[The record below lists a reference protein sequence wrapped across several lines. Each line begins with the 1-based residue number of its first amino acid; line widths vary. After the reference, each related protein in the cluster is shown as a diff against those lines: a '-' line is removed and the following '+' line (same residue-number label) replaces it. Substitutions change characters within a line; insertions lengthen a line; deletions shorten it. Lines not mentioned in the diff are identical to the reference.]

1 MSDSGDQGSGGQK
14 PSAETS
20 PPSGGDKPSGES
32 LFPRPTMEV
41 VTAGR
46 KPASQ
51 KTPPSS
57 GKKK

>member
-1 MSDSGDQGSGGQK
+1 MSESGDQGSSQK
-14 PSAETS
+14 PSADTS
-20 PPSGGDKPSGES
+20 PPSGGDNPSGES

-46 KPASQ
+46 KPASE

-57 GKKK
+57 GEKK

>member
-1 MSDSGDQGSGGQK
+1 MSESSDQGSGQK

-20 PPSGGDKPSGES
+20 PSSGGDKPSGES

-51 KTPPSS
+51 KRPPS
-57 GKKK
+57 GEKK